1 MPPSI
6 AIAARWPVLGGS
18 AIIRRAA
25 MASRERAASRARCV
39 EQQLSSTFHVG
50 INPCSVYSTDDR
62 TWPIFVLVDAR
73 ALRCSAV
80 VLDFSP
86 DCARSDMRITCL

>member
-1 MPPSI
+1 
-6 AIAARWPVLGGS
+6 
-18 AIIRRAA
+18 